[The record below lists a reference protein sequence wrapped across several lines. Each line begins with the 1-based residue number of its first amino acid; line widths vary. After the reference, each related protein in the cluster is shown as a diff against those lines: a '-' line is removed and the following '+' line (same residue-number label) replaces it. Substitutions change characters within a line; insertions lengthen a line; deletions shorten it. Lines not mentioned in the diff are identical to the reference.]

1 MLLHVLLSRRIAFVI
16 GPSVRTVLRPQ
27 FYSAIAVIYLKHGVI
42 LGNLAGIM
50 PLATC
55 AVAIS
60 RLNWT

>member
-1 MLLHVLLSRRIAFVI
+1 
-16 GPSVRTVLRPQ
+16 
-27 FYSAIAVIYLKHGVI
+27 VIYLKHGVI